1 MDVLILAAGL
11 GARME
16 DLTKDLPK
24 PLLPVKGKL
33 LIDYAFNL
41 IKPLQTEN
49 IYVNTHYHADL
60 IQSHISKNYENIK
73 ISFEPEILGTGGGI
87 KKIHQNDLL
96 VLNTDNLWQAQFAQ
110 EIKSAWD
117 HFQNNLN
124 IDNLLLTTSKSDF
137 YDLEILPNQSIQFPS
152 NQCNAQF
159 QGCHFIRQGVL
170 ENYPDKFNI
179 PSYWN
184 NCSKENKLFSFM
196 TTTENTHIGTK
207 DLYLKYSN

>member
-11 GARME
+11 GTRMG

-24 PLLPVKGKL
+24 PLLPVKGKP
-33 LIDYAFNL
+33 LIDYALNL
-41 IKPLQTEN
+41 IEPLQTKN
-49 IYVNTHYHADL
+49 IFVNTHYHADL
-60 IQSHISKNYENIK
+60 IQSYISNNYENIK

-96 VLNTDNLWQAQFAQ
+96 VLNTDNLWQAQFTQ

-124 IDNLLLTTSKSDF
+124 IDNLLLTRSKSDF
-137 YDLEILPNQSIQFPS
+137 HDLEILPNQSIQFPS

-196 TTTENTHIGTK
+196 TTIENTHIGTK

>member
-11 GARME
+11 GTRMG

-24 PLLPVKGKL
+24 PLLPVKGKP

-41 IKPLQTEN
+41 IEPLQTKN
-49 IYVNTHYHADL
+49 IFVNTHYHADL
-60 IQSHISKNYENIK
+60 IKSHISNNYENIK

-96 VLNTDNLWQAQFAQ
+96 VLNTDNLWQAQFTQ

-124 IDNLLLTTSKSDF
+124 IDNLLLTRSKSDF
-137 YDLEILPNQSIQFPS
+137 HDLEILPNQSIQFPS

-196 TTTENTHIGTK
+196 TTIENTHIGTK

>member
-11 GARME
+11 GTRME

-24 PLLPVKGKL
+24 PLLPVKDKP
-33 LIDYAFNL
+33 LIDYTFDL
-41 IKPLQTEN
+41 IEPLQTEN
-49 IYVNTHYHADL
+49 IFVNTHYYADF
-60 IQSHISKNYENIK
+60 IQSYISKNYENIK

-87 KKIHQNDLL
+87 KKIHQNDLF
-96 VLNTDNLWQAQFAQ
+96 VLNTDNLWQEQFVQ
-110 EIKSAWD
+110 EIKRAWEF
-117 HFQNNLN
+117 FQNNQN
-124 IDNLLLTTSKSDF
+124 IDNLLLTKTKSDF
-137 YDLEILPNQSIQFPS
+137 YDLEILPDQSIQFPS

-159 QGCHFIRQGVL
+159 QGCHFIRKGVL

-184 NCSKENKLFSFM
+184 KCSKENKLFSFM
-196 TTTENTHIGTK
+196 TTIENKHIGTK

>member
-11 GARME
+11 GTRME

-24 PLLPVKGKL
+24 PLLPFKGKT
-33 LIDYAFNL
+33 LIDYAFDL
-41 IKPLQTEN
+41 IKPLQMEN

-60 IQSHISKNYENIK
+60 IQSHINKSYENIK
-73 ISFEPEILGTGGGI
+73 ISFESEILGTGGGI

-110 EIKSAWD
+110 EINSAWD
-117 HFQNNLN
+117 FFQINQN
-124 IDNLLLTTSKSDF
+124 IDNLLLAKTKSDF
-137 YDLEILPNQSIQFPS
+137 HDLEILSDQFVQFTS
-152 NQCNAQF
+152 SQCNAQF
-159 QGCHFIRQGVL
+159 QGCHFIRKGVL
-170 ENYPDKFNI
+170 EDYPEIFNI

-184 NCSKENKLFSFM
+184 KCSEEKKLFSFL

>member
-11 GARME
+11 GTRMG

-41 IKPLQTEN
+41 IEPLQSKN
-49 IYVNTHYHADL
+49 IFVNTHYHADL
-60 IQSHISKNYENIK
+60 IQSYISNNYENIK

-96 VLNTDNLWQAQFAQ
+96 VLNTDNLWQAQFTQ

-124 IDNLLLTTSKSDF
+124 IDNLLLTRSKSDF
-137 YDLEILPNQSIQFPS
+137 HDLEILPNQSIQFPS

-179 PSYWN
+179 PSYWDK
-184 NCSKENKLFSFM
+184 CSKENKLFSFM
-196 TTTENTHIGTK
+196 TSIENTHIGTK

>member
-11 GARME
+11 GTRMG

-24 PLLPVKGKL
+24 PLLPVKGKP

-41 IKPLQTEN
+41 IEPLQTKN
-49 IYVNTHYHADL
+49 IFVNTHYHADL
-60 IQSHISKNYENIK
+60 IQSHISNNYENIK

-96 VLNTDNLWQAQFAQ
+96 VLNTDNLWQAQFTQ

-124 IDNLLLTTSKSDF
+124 IDNLLLTRSKSDF
-137 YDLEILPNQSIQFPS
+137 HDLEILPNQSIQFPS

-196 TTTENTHIGTK
+196 TTIENTHIGTK

>member
-11 GARME
+11 GTRME

-24 PLLPVKGKL
+24 PLLPVKGKP

-41 IKPLQTEN
+41 IEPLQTKN
-49 IYVNTHYHADL
+49 IFVNTHYHADL
-60 IQSHISKNYENIK
+60 IQLHISKNYENIK

-124 IDNLLLTTSKSDF
+124 IDNLLLTRSKSDF
-137 YDLEILPNQSIQFPS
+137 HDLEILPNQSIQFPS

-196 TTTENTHIGTK
+196 TTIENTHIGTK

>member
-11 GARME
+11 GTRMG

-41 IKPLQTEN
+41 IEPLQSKN
-49 IYVNTHYHADL
+49 IFVNTHYHADL
-60 IQSHISKNYENIK
+60 IQSYISNNYENIK

-96 VLNTDNLWQAQFAQ
+96 VLNTDNLWQAQFTQ

-124 IDNLLLTTSKSDF
+124 IDNLLLTRSKSDF
-137 YDLEILPNQSIQFPS
+137 HDLEILPNQSIQFPS

-196 TTTENTHIGTK
+196 TTIENTHIGTK

>member
-11 GARME
+11 GTRMG
-16 DLTKDLPK
+16 DLTKDFPK
-24 PLLPVKGKL
+24 PLLPVKGKP
-33 LIDYAFNL
+33 LIDYALNL
-41 IKPLQTEN
+41 IEPLQTKN
-49 IYVNTHYHADL
+49 IFVNTHYHADL
-60 IQSHISKNYENIK
+60 IKSHISNNYENIK

-96 VLNTDNLWQAQFAQ
+96 VLNTDNLWQAQFTQ

-124 IDNLLLTTSKSDF
+124 IDNLLLTRSKSDF
-137 YDLEILPNQSIQFPS
+137 HDLEILPNQSIQFPS

-196 TTTENTHIGTK
+196 TTIENTHIGTK

>member
-11 GARME
+11 GTRME

-24 PLLPVKGKL
+24 PLLPVKGKP
-33 LIDYAFNL
+33 LIDYAFDL

-49 IYVNTHYHADL
+49 IYVNIHYHADL
-60 IQSHISKNYENIK
+60 VQSHISKNYENIN

-96 VLNTDNLWQAQFAQ
+96 VLNTDNLWQQKFAQ

-117 HFQNNLN
+117 FFQNNKN
-124 IDNLLLTTSKSDF
+124 IDNLLLIKTKSDF
-137 YDLEILPNQSIQFPS
+137 HDLKILPDQSIQFPS
-152 NQCNAQF
+152 SKYNAQF
-159 QGCHFIRQGVL
+159 QGCHFIRKGVL
-170 ENYPDKFNI
+170 EDYPDVFNI
-179 PSYWN
+179 PSYWEK
-184 NCSKENKLFSFM
+184 SSEEKKLFSFL

>member
-11 GARME
+11 GTRMG

-24 PLLPVKGKL
+24 PLLPVKGKP
-33 LIDYAFNL
+33 LIDYALNL
-41 IKPLQTEN
+41 IEPLQTKN
-49 IYVNTHYHADL
+49 IFVNTHYHADL

-96 VLNTDNLWQAQFAQ
+96 VLNTDNLWQAQFTQ

-117 HFQNNLN
+117 YFQNNLN
-124 IDNLLLTTSKSDF
+124 IDNLLLTRSKSDF
-137 YDLEILPNQSIQFPS
+137 HDLEILPNQSIQFPS

>member
-11 GARME
+11 GTRME

-24 PLLPVKGKL
+24 PLLPFKGKT
-33 LIDYAFNL
+33 LIDYAFDL

-60 IQSHISKNYENIK
+60 IQSHINKSYENIK

-87 KKIHQNDLL
+87 KNIHQNDLL
-96 VLNTDNLWQAQFAQ
+96 VLNTDNLWQAQFVQ

-117 HFQNNLN
+117 FFQNNQN
-124 IDNLLLTTSKSDF
+124 IDNLLLTKTKSDF
-137 YDLEILPNQSIQFPS
+137 YDLEILPDQSIQFPS
-152 NQCNAQF
+152 KKCNGQF
-159 QGCHFIRQGVL
+159 QGCHFIRKGVL
-170 ENYPDKFNI
+170 EDYPEKFNI

-184 NCSKENKLFSFM
+184 KCSEEKKLFSFL
-196 TTTENTHIGTK
+196 TATENTHIGTK

>member
-11 GARME
+11 GTRMG

-24 PLLPVKGKL
+24 PLLPVKGKP
-33 LIDYAFNL
+33 LIDYTFDL
-41 IKPLQTEN
+41 IEPLQTKN
-49 IYVNTHYHADL
+49 IFVNTHYHADL
-60 IQSHISKNYENIK
+60 IQAYISKNYENIK

-124 IDNLLLTTSKSDF
+124 IDNLLLTRSKSDF
-137 YDLEILPNQSIQFPS
+137 HDLEILPNQSIQFPS

-196 TTTENTHIGTK
+196 TTIENTHIGTK

>member
-11 GARME
+11 GTRMG

-24 PLLPVKGKL
+24 PLLPVKGKP

-41 IKPLQTEN
+41 IEPLQTKN
-49 IYVNTHYHADL
+49 IFVNTHYHADL

-96 VLNTDNLWQAQFAQ
+96 VLNTDNLWQAQFTQ

-124 IDNLLLTTSKSDF
+124 IDNLLLTRSKSDF
-137 YDLEILPNQSIQFPS
+137 HDLEILPNQSIQFPS

-196 TTTENTHIGTK
+196 TTIENTHIGTK

>member
-11 GARME
+11 GTRMG

-24 PLLPVKGKL
+24 PLLPVKGKP
-33 LIDYAFNL
+33 LIDYALNL
-41 IKPLQTEN
+41 IEPLQTKN
-49 IYVNTHYHADL
+49 IFVNTHYHADL
-60 IQSHISKNYENIK
+60 IQSYISNNYENIK

-87 KKIHQNDLL
+87 KKIHQNDLF

-124 IDNLLLTTSKSDF
+124 IDNLLLTRSKSDF
-137 YDLEILPNQSIQFPS
+137 HDLEILPNQSIQFPS

-196 TTTENTHIGTK
+196 TTIENTHIGTK

>member
-11 GARME
+11 GTRMG

-24 PLLPVKGKL
+24 PLLPVKGKP
-33 LIDYAFNL
+33 LIDYALNL
-41 IKPLQTEN
+41 IEPLQTKN
-49 IYVNTHYHADL
+49 IFVNTHYHADL
-60 IQSHISKNYENIK
+60 IQLHISKNYENIK

-96 VLNTDNLWQAQFAQ
+96 VLNTDNLWQAQFTQ

-117 HFQNNLN
+117 YFQNNLN
-124 IDNLLLTTSKSDF
+124 IDNLLLTRSKSDF
-137 YDLEILPNQSIQFPS
+137 HDLEILPNQSIQFPS

-196 TTTENTHIGTK
+196 TTIENTHIGTK

>member
-11 GARME
+11 GTRMG

-24 PLLPVKGKL
+24 PLLPVKGKP
-33 LIDYAFNL
+33 LIDYALNL
-41 IKPLQTEN
+41 IEPLQTKN
-49 IYVNTHYHADL
+49 IFVNTHYHSDL
-60 IQSHISKNYENIK
+60 IQSHISNNYENIK

-96 VLNTDNLWQAQFAQ
+96 VLNTDNLWQAQFTQ

-124 IDNLLLTTSKSDF
+124 IDNLLLTRSKSDF
-137 YDLEILPNQSIQFPS
+137 HDLEILPNQSIQFPS

>member
-11 GARME
+11 GTRMG
-16 DLTKDLPK
+16 DLTKVLPK
-24 PLLPVKGKL
+24 PLLPVKGKP

-41 IKPLQTEN
+41 IEPLQTKN
-49 IYVNTHYHADL
+49 IFVNTHYHADL
-60 IQSHISKNYENIK
+60 IQLHISKNYENIK

-184 NCSKENKLFSFM
+184 KCSEEKKLYSFL
-196 TTTENTHIGTK
+196 TTIENTHIGTK

>member
-11 GARME
+11 GTRME

-24 PLLPVKGKL
+24 PLLLVKGKP
-33 LIDYAFNL
+33 LIDYALNL
-41 IKPLQTEN
+41 IEPLQTKN
-49 IYVNTHYHADL
+49 IFVNTHYHADL
-60 IQSHISKNYENIK
+60 IKSHISNNYENIK

-96 VLNTDNLWQAQFAQ
+96 VLNTDNLWQAQFTQ

-124 IDNLLLTTSKSDF
+124 IDNLLLTRSKSDF
-137 YDLEILPNQSIQFPS
+137 HDLEILPNQSIQFPS

-196 TTTENTHIGTK
+196 TTIENTHIGTK

>member
-11 GARME
+11 GTRME

-24 PLLPVKGKL
+24 PLLLVKGKP
-33 LIDYAFNL
+33 LIDYALNL
-41 IKPLQTEN
+41 IEPLQTKN
-49 IYVNTHYHADL
+49 IFVNTHYHADL
-60 IQSHISKNYENIK
+60 IKSHISNNYENIK

-96 VLNTDNLWQAQFAQ
+96 VLNTDNLWQAQFTQ

-124 IDNLLLTTSKSDF
+124 IDNLLLTRSKSDF
-137 YDLEILPNQSIQFPS
+137 HDLEILPNQSIQFPS

-170 ENYPDKFNI
+170 ENYPGKFNI

-196 TTTENTHIGTK
+196 TTIENTHIGTK

>member
-11 GARME
+11 GTRME

-24 PLLPVKGKL
+24 PLLLVKGKP
-33 LIDYAFNL
+33 LIDYALNL
-41 IKPLQTEN
+41 IEPLQTKN
-49 IYVNTHYHADL
+49 IFVNTHYHADL
-60 IQSHISKNYENIK
+60 IKSHISNNYENIK

-96 VLNTDNLWQAQFAQ
+96 VLNTDNLWQAQFTQ

-117 HFQNNLN
+117 YFQNNLN
-124 IDNLLLTTSKSDF
+124 IDNLLLTRSKSDF
-137 YDLEILPNQSIQFPS
+137 HDLEILPNQSIQFPS

>member
-11 GARME
+11 GTRMG

-24 PLLPVKGKL
+24 PLLPVKGKP
-33 LIDYAFNL
+33 LIDYTFDL
-41 IKPLQTEN
+41 IEPLQTKN
-49 IYVNTHYHADL
+49 IFVNTHYHADL
-60 IQSHISKNYENIK
+60 IQLHIIKNYENIK

-124 IDNLLLTTSKSDF
+124 IDNLLLTRSKSDF
-137 YDLEILPNQSIQFPS
+137 HDLEILPNQSIQFPS

-170 ENYPDKFNI
+170 ENYSDKFNI

-184 NCSKENKLFSFM
+184 ICSKENKLFSFM
-196 TTTENTHIGTK
+196 TTIENTHIGTK

>member
-11 GARME
+11 GTRMG

-24 PLLPVKGKL
+24 PLLPVKGKP

-41 IKPLQTEN
+41 IEPLQTKN
-49 IYVNTHYHADL
+49 IFVNTHYHADL
-60 IQSHISKNYENIK
+60 IQLHISKNYENIK

-124 IDNLLLTTSKSDF
+124 IDNLLLTRSKSDF

-196 TTTENTHIGTK
+196 TTIENTHIGTK

>member
-11 GARME
+11 GTRMG

-24 PLLPVKGKL
+24 PLLPVKGKP
-33 LIDYAFNL
+33 LIDYTFDL
-41 IKPLQTEN
+41 IEPLQTKN
-49 IYVNTHYHADL
+49 IFVNTHYHADL
-60 IQSHISKNYENIK
+60 IQAYISKNYENIK

-124 IDNLLLTTSKSDF
+124 IDNLLLTRSKSDF
-137 YDLEILPNQSIQFPS
+137 HDLEILPNQSIQFPS

-170 ENYPDKFNI
+170 ENYSDKFNI

-196 TTTENTHIGTK
+196 TTIENTHIGTK

>member
-11 GARME
+11 GTRMG

-41 IKPLQTEN
+41 IEPLQSKN
-49 IYVNTHYHADL
+49 IFVNTHYHADL
-60 IQSHISKNYENIK
+60 IQSYISNNYENIK

-96 VLNTDNLWQAQFAQ
+96 VLNTDNLWQAQFTQ

-124 IDNLLLTTSKSDF
+124 IDNLLLTRSKSDF
-137 YDLEILPNQSIQFPS
+137 HDLEILPNQSIQFPS

-184 NCSKENKLFSFM
+184 NCSKENKLFNFM
-196 TTTENTHIGTK
+196 TTIENTHIGTK

>member
-11 GARME
+11 GTRME

-24 PLLPVKGKL
+24 PLLLVKGKP
-33 LIDYAFNL
+33 LIDYALNL
-41 IKPLQTEN
+41 IEPLQTKN
-49 IYVNTHYHADL
+49 IFVNTHYHADL

-96 VLNTDNLWQAQFAQ
+96 VLNTDNLWQAQFTQ

-124 IDNLLLTTSKSDF
+124 IDNLLLTRSKSDF
-137 YDLEILPNQSIQFPS
+137 HDLEILPNQSIQFPS

-196 TTTENTHIGTK
+196 TTIENTHIGTK

>member
-11 GARME
+11 GTRMG

-24 PLLPVKGKL
+24 PLLPVKGKP

-41 IKPLQTEN
+41 IEPLQTKN
-49 IYVNTHYHADL
+49 IFVNTHYHADL
-60 IQSHISKNYENIK
+60 IQSYISNNYENIK

-96 VLNTDNLWQAQFAQ
+96 VLNTDNLWQAQFTQ

-117 HFQNNLN
+117 YFQNNLN
-124 IDNLLLTTSKSDF
+124 IDNLLLTRSKSDF
-137 YDLEILPNQSIQFPS
+137 HDLEILPNQSIQFPS

-196 TTTENTHIGTK
+196 TTIENTHIGTK

>member
-11 GARME
+11 GTRME

-24 PLLPVKGKL
+24 PLLPVKGKP
-33 LIDYAFNL
+33 LIDYAFDL

-60 IQSHISKNYENIK
+60 VESYISKNYENIN

-96 VLNTDNLWQAQFAQ
+96 VLNTDNLWQQQFAQ

-117 HFQNNLN
+117 FFQNNQN
-124 IDNLLLTTSKSDF
+124 IDNLLLTKTKSDF
-137 YDLEILPNQSIQFPS
+137 HDLEILHDQSIQFPS
-152 NQCNAQF
+152 SKCNAQF
-159 QGCHFIRQGVL
+159 QGCHFIR
-170 ENYPDKFNI
+170 
-179 PSYWN
+179 
-184 NCSKENKLFSFM
+184 
-196 TTTENTHIGTK
+196 
-207 DLYLKYSN
+207 

>member
-11 GARME
+11 GTRMG

-24 PLLPVKGKL
+24 PLLPVKGKP
-33 LIDYAFNL
+33 LIDYALNL
-41 IKPLQTEN
+41 IEPLQTKN
-49 IYVNTHYHADL
+49 IFVNTHYHADL

-96 VLNTDNLWQAQFAQ
+96 VLNTDNLWQAQFTQ

-124 IDNLLLTTSKSDF
+124 IDNLLLTRSKSDF
-137 YDLEILPNQSIQFPS
+137 HDLEILPNQSIQFPS

-179 PSYWN
+179 PSYWDK
-184 NCSKENKLFSFM
+184 CSKENKLFSFM
-196 TTTENTHIGTK
+196 TTIENTHIGTK